1 MRAADR
7 RERRFRRVQNQER
20 MTDQYS
26 SYYLQVLLEAA
37 SQESVR
43 PIRSIY
49 GTSAKSMGGRV
60 PLMKCGPV
68 RTPGYLAETSGQL
81 QPGGNHKH
89 VHLVAAGRLVA
100 VVEPRRCVLN
110 DRKRDCMGTS
120 FTVRVYKRG
129 RRLLNAT

>member
-43 PIRSIY
+43 PIRSID

-68 RTPGYLAETSGQL
+68 CTPGYLAETSGQL
-81 QPGGNHKH
+81 PPGGTLKH
-89 VHLVAAGRLVA
+89 VDLVAAGRLVDLA
-100 VVEPRRCVLN
+100 DPSRCRTIRSHVARRKGNSLDACAIVG
-110 DRKRDCMGTS
+110 DQKPHT
-120 FTVRVYKRG
+120 T
-129 RRLLNAT
+129 